1 MIDNSIY
8 REDIKYVA
16 GLDLPWEKLSNKSIL
31 ITGASGLI
39 GSFLIDVLM
48 EKNLHGLKC
57 KVYALGRNLEKA
69 KNRFE
74 RYWTSPFF
82 EFVSHDI
89 NEPLELE
96 NADQVDFVVHL
107 ASNTHPVAYATDPI
121 GTVTANIIGTN
132 NLLKFAVKHH
142 AERFAFASSNEIY
155 GENRGDVEFFDER
168 YCGYIDSNTLRAGY
182 PESKRCGEA
191 LCQAYKQQE
200 NLDVVIPRF
209 TRSYGP
215 TMLKTDTKA
224 ISQFIKKAVDGDNIA
239 LKSTGTQYYSYT
251 YVADAVAGFLTVI
264 LKGESGEAYNI
275 ADEASDIMLKDLAK
289 IIADF
294 AGKEVVFEL
303 PDETEKAGYSKAT
316 KARLDGSKLKKLG
329 WTARYDIKQGL
340 CRSIVEAMSRA
351 CPVIC
356 TNVGGNYE
364 LVSSD
369 CLFEKADYVRLAD
382 ILEKMMKPKMQIEEA
397 KRNFEKSKEYNKED
411 LNKKRD
417 AFYRRFIE
425 SGVE

>member
-16 GLDLPWEKLSNKSIL
+16 DLELPWEKLSNKSI
-31 ITGASGLI
+31 LI

-48 EKNLHGLKC
+48 EKNLHGLNC
-57 KVYALGRNLEKA
+57 KVYALGRNLDKA

-74 RYWTSPFF
+74 RYWTSPLF

-89 NEPLELE
+89 NEPLELD
-96 NADQVDFVVHL
+96 NVDQVDFVVHL

-142 AERFAFASSNEIY
+142 TKRFAFASSNEIY

-191 LCQAYKQQE
+191 LCQAYKKQE

-209 TRSYGP
+209 TRTYGP

-224 ISQFIKKAVDGDNIA
+224 ISQFIKKAVDGENIV
-239 LKSTGTQYYSYT
+239 LKSAGTQYYSYT
-251 YVADAVAGFLTVI
+251 YVADAVTGFLTVL

-303 PDETEKAGYSKAT
+303 PDETEKSGYSKAT

-329 WTARYDIKQGL
+329 WKARYDIKQGL
-340 CRSIVEAMSRA
+340 ERTM
-351 CPVIC
+351 
-356 TNVGGNYE
+356 
-364 LVSSD
+364 
-369 CLFEKADYVRLAD
+369 
-382 ILEKMMKPKMQIEEA
+382 KMLIEI
-397 KRNFEKSKEYNKED
+397 N
-411 LNKKRD
+411 
-417 AFYRRFIE
+417 
-425 SGVE
+425 G